1 MFVEYRC
8 QSIFTVKSE
17 ALVNPVNCVGI
28 MGKGLALEFKE
39 RFPLNFKQYKTE
51 CQQKKLVLG
60 RSLSICKSEPEALII
75 NFPTKNH
82 WREPSH
88 IEYIEMG
95 LELLSKTII
104 DLDIRV
110 ISMPRLGCGLGG
122 LDWTRV
128 RPLIYQKLEKCNV
141 LTTIQ
146 IFC

>member
-8 QSIFTVKSE
+8 LDIFTVKSE
-17 ALVNPVNCVGI
+17 ALVNPVNCVGV
-28 MGKGLALEFKE
+28 MGKGLALEFKK
-39 RFPLNFKQYKTE
+39 RFPLNFEQYKTE
-51 CQQKKLVLG
+51 CKQKKLIPG
-60 RSLSICKSEPEALII
+60 RSLSICKSEPGVLII

-82 WREPSH
+82 WKEPSH

-95 LELLSKTII
+95 LELLSKA
-104 DLDIRV
+104 IRV

-122 LDWTRV
+122 LDWTKV
-128 RPLIYQKLEKCNV
+128 RPFIYQKLEKCNS